1 MHLFFSVFGDKGLEV
16 VQAEQAVQLDGAAA
30 VVPQED
36 EHAGRSGPVHADQPD
51 VRRGA
56 SVGDLRHIGAV
67 EAIPAEAEGVC
78 GPVVLPGE
86 HIVFRPVDGLSGF
99 LFCFRPAQVRQ
110 PDGKPFGGELHTQI
124 LAFRGLDQV
133 GFPAVQRV
141 DPGLRGQLA
150 EGGHPLPRACAES
163 PAAREILFRSRS
175 PDSPALQQ
183 DQQNA
188 RADQEQTQADHDDPN
203 GLFLFMHDQASH
215 LQGPVIQM
223 QQGPKKLQV
232 FESFFG
238 FFYNI
243 AQELSFV
250 NNFILTNKTRRC
262 GRVLFVRF
270 PSCLPGFV
278 LVRRSGALLLSADQ
292 SWGCWPKLP

>member
-133 GFPAVQRV
+133 GFPTVQRV

-150 EGGHPLPRACAES
+150 EGGHPFPCACAEG
-163 PAAREILFRSRS
+163 PAAREIVSYS
-175 PDSPALQQ
+175 GPPHGPAFQQ
-183 DQQNA
+183 DQQDA
-188 RADQEQTQADHDDPN
+188 EADQKQAQADQDGTD
-203 GLFLFMHDQASH
+203 GLFLFFHACASL
-215 LQGPVIQM
+215 LQGSVIQM
-223 QQGPKKLQV
+223 RQGPKTLQG
-232 FESFFG
+232 FG
-238 FFYNI
+238 GI
-243 AQELSFV
+243 M
-250 NNFILTNKTRRC
+250 
-262 GRVLFVRF
+262 
-270 PSCLPGFV
+270 GF
-278 LVRRSGALLLSADQ
+278 SA
-292 SWGCWPKLP
+292 S